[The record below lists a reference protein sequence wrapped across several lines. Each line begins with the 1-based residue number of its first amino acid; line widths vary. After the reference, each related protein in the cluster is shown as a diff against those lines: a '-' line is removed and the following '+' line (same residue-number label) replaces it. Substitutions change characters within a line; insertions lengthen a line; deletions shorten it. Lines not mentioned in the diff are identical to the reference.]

1 MPCKLYMLIWQF
13 EFSVRIRKSCNHLPM
28 NSQHVSKAQRYR
40 CFFTNK
46 EISNRAFAAARMK
59 KNINR
64 KCLIL
69 WQFDSGAFVCTME
82 WHETWRLFN
91 WYGVHLMRLFTTWG
105 VQYLS
110 VYKRPHK
117 IYFNLNLITASGFLL
132 FLISTSGSSLLLS
145 HPMNIQN
152 FYEPHNSVLH
162 EIFSWQKDT
171 CYSIHKMEKR
181 KNTQIKQ
188 KCERKIFS
196 KLYRNRNENYVVPSK
211 QTTYQNSHWIM
222 TTTITASKKCSLF
235 REFISVRFII
245 FAFILLHN
253 KCQRLEKEQCM
264 YILLLDL
271 VWFSLL
277 LCSFWWNRMY
287 CTHEIRTRAKRTST
301 PKS

>member
-1 MPCKLYMLIWQF
+1 
-13 EFSVRIRKSCNHLPM
+13 
-28 NSQHVSKAQRYR
+28 
-40 CFFTNK
+40 
-46 EISNRAFAAARMK
+46 
-59 KNINR
+59 
-64 KCLIL
+64 
-69 WQFDSGAFVCTME
+69 
-82 WHETWRLFN
+82 
-91 WYGVHLMRLFTTWG
+91 
-105 VQYLS
+105 
-110 VYKRPHK
+110 
-117 IYFNLNLITASGFLL
+117 
-132 FLISTSGSSLLLS
+132 
-145 HPMNIQN
+145 MNIQN